1 MTQNPQEDRYPIQV
15 NVKTRYLNEQSSP
28 EDGRY
33 VFSYTITISNRG
45 SQRARLVNRHWF
57 ITDAD
62 GKVEEVR
69 GRGVVGEQP
78 SIEPGGEYRYTSGAV
93 LKTPVGSMEGSY
105 GMVAEDGARFDARI
119 PVFTLAVPHL
129 IH

>member
-1 MTQNPQEDRYPIQV
+1 MTERPQDERYRIQV
-15 NVKTRYLNEQSSP
+15 KVRTQYVKEQSSP
-28 EDGRY
+28 EEGRY
-33 VFSYTITISNRG
+33 VFSYAIRISNQG
-45 SQRARLVNRHWF
+45 LLSARLMNRHWI

-62 GKVEEVR
+62 GRVEEVR

-78 SIEPGGEYRYTSGAV
+78 SIEPGREFEYTSGAV

-119 PVFTLAVPHL
+119 PAFTLAVPNL

>member
-1 MTQNPQEDRYPIQV
+1 MTQKQQEDRYPILV
-15 NVKTRYLNEQSSP
+15 SVKTHYLNEKSSP
-28 EDGRY
+28 EERRY

-45 SQRARLVNRHWF
+45 SQRARLINRHWL

-78 SIEPGGEYRYTSGAV
+78 SIEPGGEYQYTSGAV

-105 GMVAEDGARFDARI
+105 GMVAEDGVRFDARI
-119 PVFTLAVPHL
+119 PFFTLAIPNL